1 MINSYAPSFKN
12 IYNRMPTW
20 MMCEEMSL
28 CSKNKSSAV
37 QQLSNV
43 NCLKGVEY
51 WCASS
56 YNAIECKVI
65 IELNCI
71 AIVYQKLGMLKIVL
85 TINNII

>member
-1 MINSYAPSFKN
+1 MQCLEMINSYAPSFKN

-28 CSKNKSSAV
+28 CSKNKSSAI

-51 WCASS
+51 WCASLD
-56 YNAIECKVI
+56 NAKECKVI
-65 IELNCI
+65 IEFNFNSF
-71 AIVYQKLGMLKIVL
+71 VYHKLY
-85 TINNII
+85 

>member
-1 MINSYAPSFKN
+1 
-12 IYNRMPTW
+12 MPTW

-51 WCASS
+51 WCASLD
-56 YNAIECKVI
+56 NAKECKVI
-65 IELNCI
+65 IEFNCI
-71 AIVYQKLGMLKIVL
+71 TFVYHKLCLKFYL
-85 TINNII
+85 TSNKLCLETRYLI